1 MQWTFLVQAGV
12 CGIRVLQNFV
22 AEKNFLDR
30 SANLGQPSPTRKI
43 RISVMQKM
51 QFIEVEF
58 NTQLSWGI
66 WKWNAQPSWIQ
77 RDTAKTSLM
86 FWPYPYSLKKY
97 QEPTGRR
104 CQINSTVWTFPFTGV
119 GGVTNMI

>member
-22 AEKNFLDR
+22 VEKNFLDR

-43 RISVMQKM
+43 RISVMQKT

-66 WKWNAQPSWIQ
+66 WAVNTQPSWIQ

-86 FWPYPYSLKKY
+86 F
-97 QEPTGRR
+97 
-104 CQINSTVWTFPFTGV
+104 
-119 GGVTNMI
+119 